1 MQAVKGKR
9 KKVGSGTFSAY
20 FKSMEAA
27 DIIVIGAGPAGI
39 GVGVEASRE
48 GIDRVVILEKA
59 DHPCDTVVSLYREG
73 KRVDA
78 VYRKVSLAPLG
89 ALSFETKTR
98 ESFLDWMDEVIDTC
112 GLDIRYGHEVAEVRK
127 DGDRFLVQCGNQQ
140 VFAAPFAVI
149 AIGIFGKP
157 VKPSYPIPR
166 EVRDKVFFSIPEQP
180 PAGKK
185 VLVVGGGDSAAE
197 AACFLSRS
205 NRVTLS
211 YRRSEFFRINEP
223 NLCTLNQC
231 CNFENLEARLGIDID
246 GISADGEQVRVA
258 YGSGEEVCYDTVFY
272 FLGGTTPRAFL
283 QKAGVA
289 YANGRP
295 VVDAFGETS
304 IPGLFLAG
312 DLVAEKGTIMAA
324 FNSAASVVRRISRSM
339 AAAGVKA

>member
-1 MQAVKGKR
+1 M
-9 KKVGSGTFSAY
+9 FSA
-20 FKSMEAA
+20 KSKGMESAE
-27 DIIVIGAGPAGI
+27 IVVIGAGPAGI
-39 GVGVEASRE
+39 AVGVEAERA
-48 GIDRVVILEKA
+48 GIDRTVILEKA
-59 DHPCDTVVSLYREG
+59 DHPCDTIVSLYREG

-78 VYRKVSLAPLG
+78 VYRKVSLAPQG
-89 ALSFETKTR
+89 VLSFATKTR
-98 ESFLDWMDEVIDTC
+98 ESFLAWMDEVITTC
-112 GLDIRYGHEVAEVRK
+112 GLDIRYGHEVVEVRK
-127 DGDRFLVQCGNQQ
+127 EMGRFLVQCGNQA
-140 VFAAPFAVI
+140 VIEAPFAVI

-157 VKPSYPIPR
+157 VKPSYKIPAD
-166 EVRDKVFFSIPEQP
+166 VRDRVFFSIPEQP
-180 PAGKK
+180 PSGKK
-185 VLVVGGGDSAAE
+185 ILVVGGGDSAAE

-231 CNFENLEARLGIDID
+231 CNFENLETRLGIDIA

-258 YGSGEEVCYDTVFY
+258 YGNGEEVSCDAVFY

-304 IPGLFLAG
+304 IPGLFLVG

-324 FNSAASVVRRISRSM
+324 FNSAAAVVRRINRSM